1 MAQYLHVY
9 GNDMVPIRLFWVSI
23 QKEWMS
29 DDKFCVRV
37 ISKEWDWVGRS
48 TVALYWS
55 CTIHAAY
62 NKSNYL
68 LYCISSIRPGMTA
81 ADTHSFPS
89 HSKQI
94 SILTYEQSPASHS
107 KGKLEMSTMGGILC
121 TRNGTLPS
129 EDLKVLIFTSHLLPL
144 HPCSELDSIS
154 FYWVFIGLRLYP
166 WCFYCLPAFLH
177 SALTCIILFR
187 VHKISGMYL
196 ALFLYSQYG
205 INISLWFWG

>member
-1 MAQYLHVY
+1 MF
-9 GNDMVPIRLFWVSI
+9 MVMTWFLSDCSGSLFKKNGCQMTSFV
-23 QKEWMS
+23 
-29 DDKFCVRV
+29 CVWSV
-37 ISKEWDWVGRS
+37 KNETGLEE
-48 TVALYWS
+48 ALWHYTEVVLS
-55 CTIHAAY
+55 MLLITNH
-62 NKSNYL
+62 L

-129 EDLKVLIFTSHLLPL
+129 EDPKVLMFTSHLLPL